1 MKTIFFVLLAV
12 NVVVLALFQL
22 GGMRG
27 GEPMKGHEPLQSEK
41 VKLVSEVEMNAR
53 QPPEPEKTAPPPVAD
68 APPQCLEWGTI
79 AENDLGRAKLALQR
93 VKLWE
98 KASIQKIEKATGYW
112 VFVPPR
118 KSLAD
123 AQKKVEELKHL
134 GVTEMFI
141 LQDGTQ
147 WRYAISLGVFSTDE
161 AAAKYLAQLKEK
173 GVRSAEAGPR
183 NRKTD
188 ASVFNLK
195 NLDAAMADDVARL
208 RQEFPGSGIK
218 TVDCR

>member
-1 MKTIFFVLLAV
+1 MKAIFFVLLAV
-12 NVVVLALFQL
+12 NVVVLTLFQF
-22 GGMRG
+22 GGTRG
-27 GEPMKGHEPLQSEK
+27 GEPMKGHEPFQPEK
-41 VKLVSEVEMNAR
+41 VKLVSEAEMKSR
-53 QPPEPEKTAPPPVAD
+53 KTPEPEKPVSPPVAV
-68 APPQCLEWGTI
+68 APPQCLEWSAI
-79 AENDLGRAKLALQR
+79 AESDLGRAKLALQQL
-93 VKLWE
+93 KLWE
-98 KASIQKIEKATGYW
+98 KTSVQKIEKATGYW

-141 LQDGTQ
+141 LQDATQ
-147 WRYAISLGVFSTDE
+147 WRYAISLGVFSTEE
-161 AAAKYLAQLKEK
+161 AAVKYLAQLKEK

-195 NLDAAMADDVARL
+195 NLESAMADGVTKL
-208 RQEFPGSGIK
+208 RQEFPGSEVK